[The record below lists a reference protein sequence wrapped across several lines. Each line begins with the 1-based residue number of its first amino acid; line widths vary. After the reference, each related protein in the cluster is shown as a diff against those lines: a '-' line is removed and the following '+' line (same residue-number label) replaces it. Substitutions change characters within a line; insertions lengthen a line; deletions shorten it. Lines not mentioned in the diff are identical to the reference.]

1 MEPPAA
7 TLDTV
12 ARPWRTRAL
21 VASAVAALEL
31 VVIVAAGVA
40 LLGEPLSRQV
50 RQIAEARAP
59 AAVDRARPAPRRS
72 VPATPRLARGQT
84 SVLVLNGNGVAGA
97 ANAAGSR
104 VHELG
109 YIVAGTGNAPRTDY
123 PRTLVM
129 YRPGREGEGRRLAR
143 DLGIRVVAPLDGME
157 ADDLMGAHVVVVLGA
172 R

>member
-1 MEPPAA
+1 MEHALPQ
-7 TLDTV
+7 
-12 ARPWRTRAL
+12 RPWRIAAL
-21 VASAVAALEL
+21 VATGIAALEL
-31 VVIVAAGVA
+31 A
-40 LLGEPLSRQV
+40 LLLSLGLPALGREVAEQV
-50 RQIAEARAP
+50 RSAATKSALAPVPSRPKP
-59 AAVDRARPAPRRS
+59 AAAAVLPRAD
-72 VPATPRLARGQT
+72 T

-129 YRPGREGEGRRLAR
+129 YRPGREGEGRRLGR
-143 DLGIRVVAPLDGME
+143 DLDIRVVAPLDGME
-157 ADDLMGAHVVVVLGA
+157 ADDLMGAHVAVVLGA

>member
-1 MEPPAA
+1 VA
-7 TLDTV
+7 TGI
-12 ARPWRTRAL
+12 
-21 VASAVAALEL
+21 AALEL
-31 VVIVAAGVA
+31 A
-40 LLGEPLSRQV
+40 LLLSLGLPALGREVAEQV
-50 RQIAEARAP
+50 RSAATESTLAPVPSRPKP
-59 AAVDRARPAPRRS
+59 AAAVLARPD
-72 VPATPRLARGQT
+72 T

-129 YRPGREGEGRRLAR
+129 YRPGREGEGRRLGR
-143 DLGIRVVAPLDGME
+143 DLGIRVVGPLDGME
-157 ADDLMGAHVVVVLGA
+157 ADDLMGAHVAVVLGA

>member
-1 MEPPAA
+1 MEHALPQ
-7 TLDTV
+7 
-12 ARPWRTRAL
+12 RPWRIAAL
-21 VASAVAALEL
+21 VATGIAALEL
-31 VVIVAAGVA
+31 A
-40 LLGEPLSRQV
+40 LLLSLGLPALGREVAEQV
-50 RQIAEARAP
+50 RSAATESALAPVPSRPKP
-59 AAVDRARPAPRRS
+59 AAAVLPRAD
-72 VPATPRLARGQT
+72 T

-104 VHELG
+104 AHELG
-109 YIVAGTGNAPRTDY
+109 YIVAGTGNAPRKDY

-157 ADDLMGAHVVVVLGA
+157 ADDLMGAHVAVVLGA